1 MTGDPV
7 TGDPVSGDP
16 WADPATPTV
25 PGAPYAGPP
34 QTAPNAPP
42 QWGAAPDGYP
52 IPSGYPPPYGH
63 PLPWAPPPPRGPS
76 RPGQVIGAAVLSF
89 VQAGLVLLSSLYL
102 WMVLSIAHI
111 ATRQQPTRAADA
123 LVTEGTVL
131 AAVQAVSVAALI
143 AAGIV
148 ALNRR
153 SGAAWLMLV
162 GAHLVQ
168 VILAAYWVI
177 RVHGVFSDVAGPTPG
192 DALGVFSLFYAAA
205 PLVAVG
211 LVVSGSGRH
220 WFDGTPRR

>member
-1 MTGDPV
+1 
-7 TGDPVSGDP
+7 VSSP
-16 WADPATPTV
+16 WADPTTPTQ
-25 PGAPYAGPP
+25 PGPPYPGPPPTAPPYGGPP
-34 QTAPNAPP
+34 Q
-42 QWGAAPDGYP
+42 
-52 IPSGYPPPYGH
+52 YGH
-63 PLPWAPPPPRGPS
+63 PAPYGYPLPWGPPPPRGPS
-76 RPGQVIGAAVLSF
+76 RPGRVIGAAVLSF

-131 AAVQAVSVAALI
+131 AVVQAISVAALI

-168 VILAAYWVI
+168 VLLAGYWAI
-177 RVHGVFSDVAGPTPG
+177 RLHGVFSDVAGPTPG
-192 DALGVFSLFYAAA
+192 GALGVFSLFYAAA

-220 WFDGTPRR
+220 WFDGTPRQ